1 MGIFD
6 YFKQVGTDPYISVIF
21 IIFVIKTIFILST
34 ISILILK
41 KVDPKNAVVEKL
53 TVIQDKTHNAF
64 SLIVA
69 GLIIYLFNPRK
80 NRETKLDMETKLILF
95 LYGWIVILDIV
106 KNYLQN
112 K

>member
-1 MGIFD
+1 MGIVD
-6 YFKQVGTDPYISVIF
+6 YFKQVGKDPYISVIF
-21 IIFVIKTIFILST
+21 IIFVIKVIFILST
-34 ISILILK
+34 ITILVLK

-69 GLIIYLFNPRK
+69 ALMIYLFDPRK
-80 NRETKLDMETKLILF
+80 TRETKIDMETKLVLF
-95 LYGWIVILDIV
+95 LYGWIVILDIL